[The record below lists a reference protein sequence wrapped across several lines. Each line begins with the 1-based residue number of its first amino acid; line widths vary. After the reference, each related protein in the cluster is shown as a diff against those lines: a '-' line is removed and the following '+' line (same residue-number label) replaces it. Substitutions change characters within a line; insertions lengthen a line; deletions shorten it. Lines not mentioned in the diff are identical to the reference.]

1 MKRRNT
7 AEEMFKDVIY
17 TIKEKQ
23 NDLGRTL
30 NEYTSNSPLK
40 PNMDIIEDDGQ
51 LTVMTDLPGFKRQD
65 ITIDITEDTI
75 EITAHFDEDN
85 EGKRKNFLKKERNHG
100 KVNRIINLPV
110 KVRSTESSAKLE
122 NGVLTVILPKLEKKE
137 TFEVKVDWS
146 FKKLRF

>member
-1 MKRRNT
+1 MKRRNA

-40 PNMDIIEDDGQ
+40 PNMDIVEDGEQ
-51 LTVMTDLPGFKRQD
+51 LTVMTDLPGFNRQD

-75 EITAHFDEDN
+75 EITAQFDEDTEA
-85 EGKRKNFLKKERNHG
+85 EGKNFLKKERNYG
-100 KVNRIINLPV
+100 KVNRIINLPL

-137 TFEVKVDWS
+137 TFEVKVD
-146 FKKLRF
+146 

>member
-1 MKRRNT
+1 MKRRNS

-40 PNMDIIEDDGQ
+40 PNMDIVEDEEQ

-75 EITAHFDEDN
+75 EITAQFDEDTEA
-85 EGKRKNFLKKERNHG
+85 EGKNFLKKERNHV
-100 KVNRIINLPV
+100 KVNRIINLPL

-137 TFEVKVDWS
+137 TFEVKVD
-146 FKKLRF
+146 

>member
-137 TFEVKVDWS
+137 TFEVKVD
-146 FKKLRF
+146 

>member
-1 MKRRNT
+1 MKRRNA

-30 NEYTSNSPLK
+30 TEYTSNSPLK
-40 PNMDIIEDDGQ
+40 PNMDMVEDEEQ

-75 EITAHFDEDN
+75 EITAQFDEDT
-85 EGKRKNFLKKERNHG
+85 EAKGKNFLKKERNHG
-100 KVNRIINLPV
+100 KVNRIINLPT

-137 TFEVKVDWS
+137 TFEVKVD
-146 FKKLRF
+146 

>member
-1 MKRRNT
+1 MKRRNA

-40 PNMDIIEDDGQ
+40 PNMDIVEDEEK

-75 EITAHFDEDN
+75 EITAQFDEDT
-85 EGKRKNFLKKERNHG
+85 ETIGKNFLKKERNYG
-100 KVNRIINLPV
+100 KVNRIINLPA

-122 NGVLTVILPKLEKKE
+122 DGVLTVILPKLEKKE
-137 TFEVKVDWS
+137 TFEVKVD
-146 FKKLRF
+146 

>member
-1 MKRRNT
+1 MKRRNA

-40 PNMDIIEDDGQ
+40 PNMDIIEDGEQ
-51 LTVMTDLPGFKRQD
+51 LTVMTDLPGFNRQD

-75 EITAHFDEDN
+75 EITAQFDEDT
-85 EGKRKNFLKKERNHG
+85 EADRKKF
-100 KVNRIINLPV
+100 P
-110 KVRSTESSAKLE
+110 
-122 NGVLTVILPKLEKKE
+122 EKG
-137 TFEVKVDWS
+137 
-146 FKKLRF
+146 KKLWECK

>member
-1 MKRRNT
+1 MKRRNA

-23 NDLGRTL
+23 KDLGRTL

-40 PNMDIIEDDGQ
+40 PNMDIVEDDEQ

-75 EITAHFDEDN
+75 EITAQFDEDN
-85 EGKRKNFLKKERNHG
+85 
-100 KVNRIINLPV
+100 
-110 KVRSTESSAKLE
+110 
-122 NGVLTVILPKLEKKE
+122 
-137 TFEVKVDWS
+137 
-146 FKKLRF
+146 

>member
-1 MKRRNT
+1 MKRRNA

-40 PNMDIIEDDGQ
+40 PNMDIIEDEEQ

-75 EITAHFDEDN
+75 EITAQFDEDTEA
-85 EGKRKNFLKKERNHG
+85 EGKNFLKKERNHG
-100 KVNRIINLPV
+100 KVNRIINLPL

-137 TFEVKVDWS
+137 TFEVKVD
-146 FKKLRF
+146 

>member
-1 MKRRNT
+1 MKRRNA

-40 PNMDIIEDDGQ
+40 PNMDMVEDEEQ

-75 EITAHFDEDN
+75 EITAQFDKDTEAK
-85 EGKRKNFLKKERNHG
+85 GKNFLKKERNHG
-100 KVNRIINLPV
+100 KVNRIINLPT

-137 TFEVKVDWS
+137 TFEVKVD
-146 FKKLRF
+146 